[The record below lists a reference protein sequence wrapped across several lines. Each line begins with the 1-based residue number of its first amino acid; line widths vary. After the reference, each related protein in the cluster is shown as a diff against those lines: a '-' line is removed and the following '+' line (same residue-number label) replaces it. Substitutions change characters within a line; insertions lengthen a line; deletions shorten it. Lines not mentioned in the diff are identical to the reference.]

1 VPIIDSVTRTFA
13 HQLMFLLQ
21 WLTKC
26 SNASYFSSTFLSYGC
41 QKCLL
46 QIHRAWLLEASLWR
60 ISRQLVFGNCSA
72 YQRFHALA
80 SYQRIL
86 VRLYARMFSLWV
98 TTTELVGASLN
109 KDSWM
114 SFTGYAMNFFRCPV
128 KSWWLHYMT
137 RNLEKTRQK
146 RNLAI
151 WVHYAYAWSKALLPL
166 DSRDQVTNFRCR
178 F

>member
-1 VPIIDSVTRTFA
+1 MDGKNACHRLTQIDCGGITLEDLSSVGNYSVYRR
-13 HQLMFLLQ
+13 
-21 WLTKC
+21 
-26 SNASYFSSTFLSYGC
+26 FST
-41 QKCLL
+41 
-46 QIHRAWLLEASLWR
+46 
-60 ISRQLVFGNCSA
+60 
-72 YQRFHALA
+72 LA

-86 VRLYARMFSLWV
+86 VRLYARVFSLWV

-166 DSRDQVTNFRCR
+166 DSRDQVTNFRCPDSR
-178 F
+178 SIRAADWS